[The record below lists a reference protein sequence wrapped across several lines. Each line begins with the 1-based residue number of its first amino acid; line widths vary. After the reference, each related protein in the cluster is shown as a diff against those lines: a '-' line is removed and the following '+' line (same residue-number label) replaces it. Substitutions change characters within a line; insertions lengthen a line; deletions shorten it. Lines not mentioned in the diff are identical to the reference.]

1 EMQPRPLALAPAAG
15 VARFPGITVHEQ
27 NEALVGLGIPH
38 VAHPDD
44 SILKVSRNDLEIFA
58 VERQELE
65 IGHGSLVC
73 DCVSHACTSGHYG
86 SKVQAYS
93 DAGPGPVLII
103 FALTTL
109 PDLPIRCVK
118 PLARVQT
125 RPVRLSCRADQIRQR
140 REREYYGCRP

>member
-1 EMQPRPLALAPAAG
+1 ILGLERHREQFEHALLGLQVEPLSVSHGDMIEMQPRPLALPPAAG

-44 SILKVSRNDLEIFA
+44 GILKVSRNDLEIFA

-65 IGHGSLVC
+65 IGHGSLAC

-93 DAGPGPVLII
+93 D
-103 FALTTL
+103 T
-109 PDLPIRCVK
+109 
-118 PLARVQT
+118 
-125 RPVRLSCRADQIRQR
+125 
-140 REREYYGCRP
+140 